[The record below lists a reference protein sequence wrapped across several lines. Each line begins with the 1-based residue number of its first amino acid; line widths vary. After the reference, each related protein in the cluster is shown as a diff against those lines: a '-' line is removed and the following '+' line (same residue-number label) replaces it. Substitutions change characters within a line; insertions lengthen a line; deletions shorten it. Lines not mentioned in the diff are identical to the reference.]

1 MGNARVVHTADR
13 RVVHTADRAVGSR
26 QLAALLPPGLLARP
40 GYRGLAD
47 ALRTLILDGRIALH
61 VRLPAEREL
70 AEAVGA
76 SRATVTG
83 AYDLLRESGY
93 VRSRRGSGTWTEL
106 PDGHRPIGAPTLVG
120 TGGRADGASGIDL
133 AIAAMGAPDG
143 SLTDA
148 LARVAPRLPELARSP
163 GYHPFGLPDLREA
176 VADRFTRRGLPT
188 RAEQILVTAG
198 AQQAFALVVALLCRT
213 GDRVVTENPTY
224 ANALDALRHARL
236 RTGSLAVSD
245 AGWDMAI
252 AESTLRQTVPRL
264 AYTIPDFHNPT
275 GLLMPPEQRLRL
287 LAATRATGTWLVV
300 DETIADIALDVP
312 APAPLASLAPR
323 GGADHVITIGSLS
336 KSHWG
341 GLRVGWIRATAKMIT
356 ELTAVRV
363 SADMTGSVLDQL
375 VALPLL
381 EDLEDSLPDRL
392 DELRRRRAA
401 LVAALQRYTPEW
413 SWHLPPGGLSLWVD
427 LGEPVSSALAD
438 RAAEAGVYIGRGARF
453 GVDPGTFEHRLRIPY
468 TLPADR
474 LEEGVRRLASAFHD
488 GVPLPPAV
496 ERPHWVA

>member
-1 MGNARVVHTADR
+1 MANGRVVQTADR
-13 RVVHTADRAVGSR
+13 TLGSR
-26 QLAALLPPGLLARP
+26 QLAALLPAEVLARP
-40 GYRGLAD
+40 GYRSLAD
-47 ALRTLILDGRIALH
+47 AVRTLILDGRIALH
-61 VRLPAEREL
+61 VRLPAEREF

-106 PDGHRPIGAPTLVG
+106 PDGHRPVGAHLLVG
-120 TGGRADGASGIDL
+120 AGGYSADDDPGIDL
-133 AIAAMGAPDG
+133 AIAAMGAPED
-143 SLTDA
+143 SLSEAFAWAAT
-148 LARVAPRLPELARSP
+148 RLPRFARTP
-163 GYHPFGLPDLREA
+163 GYHPFGLPDLRTA
-176 VADRFTRRGLPT
+176 VAERFTRRGLPT
-188 RAEQILVTAG
+188 RPEQILVTAG
-198 AQQAFALVVALLCRT
+198 AQQAFALVVSLLCRA

-236 RTGSLAVSD
+236 RTGSIAVSD
-245 AGWDMAI
+245 AGWDMEI

-264 AYTIPDFHNPT
+264 AYVIPDFHNPT
-275 GLLMPPEQRLRL
+275 GALMPPEQRLRL

-336 KSHWG
+336 KTHWG

-375 VALPLL
+375 VALPLMEGL
-381 EDLEDSLPDRL
+381 DRTVPARL
-392 DELRRRRAA
+392 AQLRTRREA
-401 LVAALQRYTPEW
+401 LVRSLQRHTPEW
-413 SWHLPPGGLSLWVD
+413 SWQLPPGGLSLWVD
-427 LGEPVSSALAD
+427 LGEPVSSALGE
-438 RAAEAGVYIGRGARF
+438 RAAAAGVHIGRGARF

-468 TLPADR
+468 TLPEDR
-474 LEEGVRRLASAFHD
+474 LDEGVRLLAQAFHE
-488 GVPLPPAV
+488 GVPLTPAV
-496 ERPHWVA
+496 DRPYWVA

>member
-1 MGNARVVHTADR
+1 MANGRVVRTADR
-13 RVVHTADRAVGSR
+13 TIGSR
-26 QLAALLPPGLLARP
+26 QLAGLLPAEVLARP
-40 GYRGLAD
+40 GYRSLAD
-47 ALRTLILDGRIALH
+47 ALRTLVLDGRIALH

-106 PDGHRPIGAPTLVG
+106 PEGHRPVGAHALVG
-120 TGGRADGASGIDL
+120 AGGYSADGDPGIDL
-133 AIAAMGAPDG
+133 AIAAMGAPEG
-143 SLTDA
+143 ALADA
-148 LARVAPRLPELARSP
+148 LARAAPRLPEAARTP
-163 GYHPFGLPDLREA
+163 GYHPFGLPDLRTA
-176 VADRFTRRGLPT
+176 VAERFTRRGLPT
-188 RAEQILVTAG
+188 RPEQILVTSG
-198 AQQAFALVVALLCRT
+198 AQQAFTLVVSLLCGP

-224 ANALDALRHARL
+224 ANALDALRQARL
-236 RTGSLAVSD
+236 RTGSIAVSD
-245 AGWDMAI
+245 SGWDMEI

-275 GLLMPPEQRLRL
+275 GALMPPEQRLRL
-287 LAATRATGTWLVV
+287 LAATRRTGTWLVV

-312 APAPLASLAPR
+312 APPPLASLAPR
-323 GGADHVITIGSLS
+323 GGADHVVTIGSLS
-336 KSHWG
+336 KTHWG

-381 EDLEDSLPDRL
+381 DGMDRTLPARL
-392 DELRRRRAA
+392 DELRLRRAA
-401 LVAALQRYTPEW
+401 LVEALQRHTPEW
-413 SWHLPPGGLSLWVD
+413 SWQVPPGGLSLWVD
-427 LGEPVSSALAD
+427 LGEPVSSALAE
-438 RAAEAGVYIGRGARF
+438 RAAAAGVHIGRGARF

-474 LEEGVRRLASAFHD
+474 LDEGVRRLAAAFHD

-496 ERPHWVA
+496 DRPYWVA

>member
-1 MGNARVVHTADR
+1 MANGRVVQTADR
-13 RVVHTADRAVGSR
+13 TIGGRR
-26 QLAALLPPGLLARP
+26 LAALLPADVLARP
-40 GYRGLAD
+40 GYRALAD
-47 ALRTLILDGRIALH
+47 AVRTLILDGRIALH

-106 PDGHRPIGAPTLVG
+106 PDGHRPVGAHALLG
-120 TGGRADGASGIDL
+120 AGGHSADGDPGVDL
-133 AIAAMGAPDG
+133 AIAAMGAPEDG
-143 SLTDA
+143 
-148 LARVAPRLPELARSP
+148 LAAAFAWAAPRLPRLARDP
-163 GYHPFGLPDLREA
+163 GYHPFGLPDLRSA

-188 RAEQILVTAG
+188 RPEQILVTAG
-198 AQQAFALVVALLCRT
+198 AQQAFSLVVSLLCRP

-236 RTGSLAVSD
+236 RTGSIAVSD
-245 AGWDMAI
+245 AGWDLDM

-264 AYTIPDFHNPT
+264 AYAIPDFHNPT
-275 GLLMPPEQRLRL
+275 GALMPPEQRLRL

-336 KSHWG
+336 KTHWG
-341 GLRVGWIRATAKMIT
+341 GLRVGWIRASAKMIT

-381 EDLEDSLPDRL
+381 ADMDRDLPARL
-392 DELRRRRAA
+392 AQLRSRREA
-401 LVAALQRYTPEW
+401 LVRALQRHTPEW
-413 SWHLPPGGLSLWVD
+413 SWQVPPGGLSLWVD
-427 LGEPVSSALAD
+427 LGEPVSSALSE
-438 RAAEAGVYIGRGARF
+438 RAAAAGVHIGRGARF

-474 LEEGVRRLASAFHD
+474 LDEGVRRLASAFHD

-496 ERPHWVA
+496 QRPHWVA

>member
-1 MGNARVVHTADR
+1 MANGRVVQTADR
-13 RVVHTADRAVGSR
+13 TIGSR
-26 QLAALLPPGLLARP
+26 QLAALLPAEVLARP
-40 GYRGLAD
+40 GYRALAD
-47 ALRTLILDGRIALH
+47 AVRTLLLDGRIALH

-70 AEAVGA
+70 AEAIGA

-106 PDGHRPIGAPTLVG
+106 PDGHGPVGAHIGG
-120 TGGRADGASGIDL
+120 GIGGRPDDEAGIDL

-143 SLTDA
+143 SLADA
-148 LARVAPRLPELARSP
+148 LAWAAPRLPRLARNP
-163 GYHPFGLPDLREA
+163 GYHPFGLPDLRTA

-188 RAEQILVTAG
+188 RPEQILVTAG
-198 AQQAFALVVALLCRT
+198 AQHAFALVVSLLCRT

-236 RTGSLAVSD
+236 RTGSIAVSD
-245 AGWDMAI
+245 AGWDMEI
-252 AESTLRQTVPRL
+252 AECTLRQTVPRL
-264 AYTIPDFHNPT
+264 AYVIPDFQNPT
-275 GLLMPPEQRLRL
+275 GALMPPEQRLRL
-287 LAATRATGTWLVV
+287 LAATRSTGTWLVV

-336 KSHWG
+336 KTHWG

-363 SADMTGSVLDQL
+363 SGDMTGSVLDQL
-375 VALPLL
+375 VALPLM
-381 EDLEDSLPDRL
+381 EDMDRSLPARL
-392 DELRRRRAA
+392 AQLRNQRDA
-401 LVAALQRYTPEW
+401 LVRSLQRHTPEW
-413 SWHLPPGGLSLWVD
+413 SWQVPPGGLSLWVD
-427 LGEPVSSALAD
+427 LGEAVSSALAE
-438 RAAEAGVYIGRGARF
+438 RAAAAGVHIGRGARF

-474 LEEGVRRLASAFHD
+474 LDEGVRRLASAFHD
-488 GVPLPPAV
+488 GVPLASAV

>member
-1 MGNARVVHTADR
+1 MAIGRVVQTADR
-13 RVVHTADRAVGSR
+13 TIGSR
-26 QLAALLPPGLLARP
+26 QLAALLPADVLARP
-40 GYRGLAD
+40 GYRALAD
-47 ALRTLILDGRIALH
+47 AVRTLILDGRIALH

-106 PDGHRPIGAPTLVG
+106 PDGHRPVGAHALLG
-120 TGGRADGASGIDL
+120 AGGYSADGDPGIDL
-133 AIAAMGAPDG
+133 AIAAMGAPEG
-143 SLTDA
+143 SLADA
-148 LARVAPRLPELARSP
+148 FARAAPRLPGLARDP
-163 GYHPFGLPDLREA
+163 GYHPFGLPDLRSA

-188 RAEQILVTAG
+188 RPEQILVTAG
-198 AQQAFALVVALLCRT
+198 AQQALSLVVSLLCRA

-236 RTGSLAVSD
+236 RTGSIAVSD
-245 AGWDMAI
+245 AGWDMEI

-264 AYTIPDFHNPT
+264 AYVIPDFHNPT
-275 GLLMPPEQRLRL
+275 GALMPPEQRLRL

-336 KSHWG
+336 KTHWG
-341 GLRVGWIRATAKMIT
+341 GLRVGWVRATAKMIT
-356 ELTAVRV
+356 ELTTVRV

-381 EDLEDSLPDRL
+381 ADMD
-392 DELRRRRAA
+392 AA
-401 LVAALQRYTPEW
+401 LPARLTQLRSRREALVRSLQRHTPEW
-413 SWHLPPGGLSLWVD
+413 SWQVPPGGLSLWVD
-427 LGEPVSSALAD
+427 LGEPVSSALAE
-438 RAAEAGVYIGRGARF
+438 RAAAAGVHIGRGARF

-474 LEEGVRRLASAFHD
+474 LDEGVRRLAAAFHD
-488 GVPLPPAV
+488 GVPLPSAV
-496 ERPHWVA
+496 DRPHWVA

>member
-1 MGNARVVHTADR
+1 MANGRVVQTADR
-13 RVVHTADRAVGSR
+13 TIGSR
-26 QLAALLPPGLLARP
+26 QLAALLPAEVLARP
-40 GYRGLAD
+40 GYRALAD
-47 ALRTLILDGRIALH
+47 AVRTLILDGRIALH

-106 PDGHRPIGAPTLVG
+106 PDGHRPVGAHAIVG
-120 TGGRADGASGIDL
+120 GIGGRADGEPGIDL
-133 AIAAMGAPDG
+133 AIAAMGAPEG
-143 SLTDA
+143 SLA
-148 LARVAPRLPELARSP
+148 EAFAWAAPRLPQLARSP
-163 GYHPFGLPDLREA
+163 GYHPFGLPDLRTA
-176 VADRFTRRGLPT
+176 VAERFSARGLPT
-188 RAEQILVTAG
+188 RPEQILLTSG
-198 AQQAFALVVALLCRT
+198 AQQAFSVVVSLLCRA

-236 RTGSLAVSD
+236 RTGSIAVSD
-245 AGWDMAI
+245 AGWDMEI
-252 AESTLRQTVPRL
+252 AESTLRQTVPRM
-264 AYTIPDFHNPT
+264 AYVIPDFHNPT
-275 GLLMPPEQRLRL
+275 GALMPPEQRLRL

-323 GGADHVITIGSLS
+323 GGAEHVITIGSLS
-336 KSHWG
+336 KTHWG
-341 GLRVGWIRATAKMIT
+341 GLRVGWIRATAKMIA

-375 VALPLL
+375 VALPLM
-381 EDLEDSLPDRL
+381 DDMDRTLPARL
-392 DELRRRRAA
+392 AQLRIQREA
-401 LVAALQRYTPEW
+401 LVQSLQRHTPEW
-413 SWHLPPGGLSLWVD
+413 SWRIPPGGLSLWVD
-427 LGEPVSSALAD
+427 LGEAVSSALAE
-438 RAAEAGVYIGRGARF
+438 RAAAAGVHIGRGARF

-468 TLPADR
+468 TLSADR

-488 GVPLPPAV
+488 GVPLPSAV
-496 ERPHWVA
+496 DRPHWVA

>member
-1 MGNARVVHTADR
+1 MANGRVVQTADR
-13 RVVHTADRAVGSR
+13 TIGSR
-26 QLAALLPPGLLARP
+26 QLAALLPAEVLARP
-40 GYRGLAD
+40 GYRALAD
-47 ALRTLILDGRIALH
+47 AVRTLILDGRIALH

-106 PDGHRPIGAPTLVG
+106 PDGHRPVGAHAIVG
-120 TGGRADGASGIDL
+120 GIGGRADGEPGIDL
-133 AIAAMGAPDG
+133 AIAAMGAPEG
-143 SLTDA
+143 SLA
-148 LARVAPRLPELARSP
+148 EAFAWAAPRLPQLARSP
-163 GYHPFGLPDLREA
+163 GYHPFGLPDLRTA
-176 VADRFTRRGLPT
+176 VAERFSRRGLPT
-188 RAEQILVTAG
+188 RPEQILLTSG
-198 AQQAFALVVALLCRT
+198 AQQAFSVVVSLLCRA

-236 RTGSLAVSD
+236 RTGSIAVSD
-245 AGWDMAI
+245 AGWDMEI
-252 AESTLRQTVPRL
+252 AESTLRQTVPRM
-264 AYTIPDFHNPT
+264 AYVIPDFHNPT
-275 GLLMPPEQRLRL
+275 GALMPPEQRLRL

-336 KSHWG
+336 KTHWG
-341 GLRVGWIRATAKMIT
+341 GLRVGWIRATAKMIA

-375 VALPLL
+375 VALPLM
-381 EDLEDSLPDRL
+381 DDMDRALPARL
-392 DELRRRRAA
+392 AQLRIQREA
-401 LVAALQRYTPEW
+401 LVQALQRHTPEW
-413 SWHLPPGGLSLWVD
+413 SWRIPPGGLSLWVD
-427 LGEPVSSALAD
+427 LGEAVSSALAE
-438 RAAEAGVYIGRGARF
+438 RAAAAGVHIGRGARF

-468 TLPADR
+468 TLCADR
-474 LEEGVRRLASAFHD
+474 LDEGVRRLASAFHD
-488 GVPLPPAV
+488 GVPLPSAV
-496 ERPHWVA
+496 DRPHWVA

>member
-1 MGNARVVHTADR
+1 MANGRVVHTADR
-13 RVVHTADRAVGSR
+13 TIGSR
-26 QLAALLPPGLLARP
+26 QLAALLPPEVLARP
-40 GYRGLAD
+40 GYRALAD
-47 ALRTLILDGRIALH
+47 AVRTLILDGRIALH

-106 PDGHRPIGAPTLVG
+106 PEGHAPVGAHALLG
-120 TGGRADGASGIDL
+120 AGGYSADGDPGIDL

-143 SLTDA
+143 SLAEA
-148 LARVAPRLPELARSP
+148 LAWAAPRLPRLTRTP
-163 GYHPFGLPDLREA
+163 GYHPFGLPDLRAA

-188 RAEQILVTAG
+188 RPEQILVTAG
-198 AQQAFALVVALLCRT
+198 AQQAFALVVSLLCRP

-236 RTGSLAVSD
+236 RTGSIAVSD
-245 AGWDMAI
+245 TGWDMEI

-264 AYTIPDFHNPT
+264 AYAVPDFHNPT
-275 GLLMPPEQRLRL
+275 GSLMPQEQRLRL

-312 APAPLASLAPR
+312 PPAPLASLAPR
-323 GGADHVITIGSLS
+323 SGADHVITIGSLS
-336 KSHWG
+336 KTHWG
-341 GLRVGWIRATAKMIT
+341 GLRVGWVRATAKLIA

-363 SADMTGSVLDQL
+363 GADMTGSVLDQV

-381 EDLEDSLPDRL
+381 ENLDRTLPDRL
-392 DELRRRRAA
+392 AQLRAQRAA
-401 LVAALQRYTPEW
+401 LVSALQRHTPEW
-413 SWHLPPGGLSLWVD
+413 SWRLPPGGLSLWVD
-427 LGEPVSSALAD
+427 LGEPVSSALAE
-438 RAAEAGVYIGRGARF
+438 RAAAAGVHIGRGARF

-474 LEEGVRRLASAFHD
+474 LEEGVRRLAAAFHD
-488 GVPLPPAV
+488 GVPLAPGV
-496 ERPHWVA
+496 ERPYWVA

>member
-1 MGNARVVHTADR
+1 MANGRVVQTADR
-13 RVVHTADRAVGSR
+13 TIGSR
-26 QLAALLPPGLLARP
+26 QLAALLPAEVLARP
-40 GYRGLAD
+40 GYRALAD
-47 ALRTLILDGRIALH
+47 AVRTLILDGRVALH

-106 PDGHRPIGAPTLVG
+106 PEGHRPVGAHALLG
-120 TGGRADGASGIDL
+120 AGGYSADGDPGVDL
-133 AIAAMGAPDG
+133 AIAAMGAPEAG
-143 SLTDA
+143 LADA
-148 LARVAPRLPELARSP
+148 LARAAARLPALARTP
-163 GYHPFGLPDLREA
+163 GYHPFGLPDLRSA

-188 RAEQILVTAG
+188 RPEQILVTAG
-198 AQQAFALVVALLCRT
+198 AQQAFALIVSLLCRP

-236 RTGSLAVSD
+236 RTGSIAVSD
-245 AGWDMAI
+245 TGWDMGI

-264 AYTIPDFHNPT
+264 AYVIPDFQNPT
-275 GLLMPPEQRLRL
+275 GALMPPEQRLRL

-300 DETIADIALDVP
+300 DETIADIALDVN

-336 KSHWG
+336 KTHWG

-381 EDLEDSLPDRL
+381 DGMDAALPARL
-392 DELRRRRAA
+392 AQLRIQRAA
-401 LVAALQRYTPEW
+401 LVQSLQRHTPEW
-413 SWHLPPGGLSLWVD
+413 SWQIPPGGLSLWVD
-427 LGEPVSSALAD
+427 LGEPVSSALAE
-438 RAAEAGVYIGRGARF
+438 RAAAAGVHIGRGARF

-474 LEEGVRRLASAFHD
+474 LDEGIRRLAAAFHD
-488 GVPLPPAV
+488 GIPLPSAV
-496 ERPHWVA
+496 DRPHWVA

>member
-1 MGNARVVHTADR
+1 MANGRVVQTADR
-13 RVVHTADRAVGSR
+13 TIGSR
-26 QLAALLPPGLLARP
+26 QLAALLPAEVLARP
-40 GYRGLAD
+40 GYRALAD
-47 ALRTLILDGRIALH
+47 AVRTLILDGRIALH

-70 AEAVGA
+70 AEAIGA

-106 PDGHRPIGAPTLVG
+106 PDGHGAVGAHAIVGG
-120 TGGRADGASGIDL
+120 TGGRADGEPGIDL

-143 SLTDA
+143 T
-148 LARVAPRLPELARSP
+148 LAEAFAWAAPRLPELARSP
-163 GYHPFGLPDLREA
+163 GYHPFGMPDLRTA

-188 RAEQILVTAG
+188 RPEQILITAG
-198 AQQAFALVVALLCRT
+198 AQQAFALVVSLLCRA

-224 ANALDALRHARL
+224 ANALDALRHARV
-236 RTGSLAVSD
+236 RTGSIAVSD
-245 AGWDMAI
+245 AGWDMEI

-264 AYTIPDFHNPT
+264 AYVIPDFHNPT
-275 GLLMPPEQRLRL
+275 GALMPSEQRLRL

-336 KSHWG
+336 KTHWG
-341 GLRVGWIRATAKMIT
+341 GLRVGWVRATAKMIT

-375 VALPLL
+375 VALPLMESL
-381 EDLEDSLPDRL
+381 ERSLPERL
-392 DELRRRRAA
+392 AQLRGRREA
-401 LVAALQRYTPEW
+401 LVRSLERHTPEW
-413 SWHLPPGGLSLWVD
+413 SWQLPPGGLSLWVD
-427 LGEPVSSALAD
+427 LGEPVSSALAE
-438 RAAEAGVYIGRGARF
+438 RAADAGVHIGRGARF

-474 LEEGVRRLASAFHD
+474 LDEGVRRLASAFHD
-488 GVPLPPAV
+488 GVPLAPAV

>member
-1 MGNARVVHTADR
+1 MANGRVVHTVDR
-13 RVVHTADRAVGSR
+13 VMGSR
-26 QLAALLPPGLLARP
+26 QLAALLPDSVLARP
-40 GYRGLAD
+40 GYRALAD
-47 ALRTLILDGRIALH
+47 AVRTLILDGRIALH

-106 PDGHRPIGAPTLVG
+106 PEGHGPVGAHAVIG
-120 TGGRADGASGIDL
+120 TGGHGDDDPGIDL

-143 SLTDA
+143 TLADA
-148 LARVAPRLPELARSP
+148 LAWAAPRLPAAARTP
-163 GYHPFGLPDLREA
+163 GYHPFGLPDLRAA

-188 RAEQILVTAG
+188 RPEQILVTAG
-198 AQQAFALVVALLCRT
+198 AQQAFSLVVSLLCRP

-236 RTGSLAVSD
+236 RTVSVAVSD
-245 AGWDMAI
+245 AGWDMEI

-264 AYTIPDFHNPT
+264 AYAIPDFQNPT
-275 GLLMPPEQRLRL
+275 GALMPPEQRLRL

-312 APAPLASLAPR
+312 APPPLASLAPR

-336 KSHWG
+336 KTHWG
-341 GLRVGWIRATAKMIT
+341 GLRAGWIRTGAKMIT
-356 ELTAVRV
+356 ELTTLKVA
-363 SADMTGSVLDQL
+363 ADMTGSVLDQL
-375 VALPLL
+375 VALPLMAGL
-381 EDLEDSLPDRL
+381 DRSLPLRL
-392 DELRRRRAA
+392 DQLRIGREALVGSLRRH
-401 LVAALQRYTPEW
+401 VPEW
-413 SWHLPPGGLSLWVD
+413 SWQLPPGGLSLWVD
-427 LGEPVSSALAD
+427 LGEPVGSALSE
-438 RAAEAGVYIGRGARF
+438 RAAAAGVHIGRGARF

-468 TLPADR
+468 TLPPDR
-474 LEEGVRRLASAFHD
+474 LDEGVRRLAAAFHD
-488 GVPLPPAV
+488 GVPLTSGV
-496 ERPHWVA
+496 DRPHWVA

>member
-1 MGNARVVHTADR
+1 MAIGRVVQTADR
-13 RVVHTADRAVGSR
+13 TIGSR
-26 QLAALLPPGLLARP
+26 QLAALLPADVLARP
-40 GYRGLAD
+40 GYRALAD
-47 ALRTLILDGRIALH
+47 AVRTLILDGRIALH

-106 PDGHRPIGAPTLVG
+106 PDGHRPVGAHTLLG
-120 TGGRADGASGIDL
+120 TGGYSADGDPGIDL
-133 AIAAMGAPDG
+133 AIAAMGAPED

-148 LARVAPRLPELARSP
+148 FARAAPRLPQLARSP
-163 GYHPFGLPDLREA
+163 GYHPFGLPDLRSA

-188 RAEQILVTAG
+188 RPEQILVTAG
-198 AQQAFALVVALLCRT
+198 AQQAFSLVVSLLCRA

-236 RTGSLAVSD
+236 RTGSIAVSD
-245 AGWDMAI
+245 AGWDLEI

-264 AYTIPDFHNPT
+264 AYVIPDFHNPT
-275 GLLMPPEQRLRL
+275 GALMPPEQRLRL

-336 KSHWG
+336 KTHWG

-363 SADMTGSVLDQL
+363 AADMTGSVLDQL

-381 EDLEDSLPDRL
+381 DGMERELPARL
-392 DELRRRRAA
+392 AQLRSQREA
-401 LVAALQRYTPEW
+401 LVASLQRHTPEW
-413 SWHLPPGGLSLWVD
+413 TWQIPPGGLSLWVD
-427 LGEPVSSALAD
+427 LGESVSSALAE
-438 RAAEAGVYIGRGARF
+438 RAAAAGVSIGRGARF

-468 TLPADR
+468 TLPSDR
-474 LEEGVRRLASAFHD
+474 LDEGIRRLASAFHD
-488 GVPLPPAV
+488 GVPLPSAV

>member
-1 MGNARVVHTADR
+1 MANGRVVQTADR
-13 RVVHTADRAVGSR
+13 TIGSR
-26 QLAALLPPGLLARP
+26 QLAALLPADVLARP
-40 GYRGLAD
+40 GYRSLAE
-47 ALRTLILDGRIALH
+47 AVRTLILDGRVALH

-106 PDGHRPIGAPTLVG
+106 PEGHRPVGAHALVG
-120 TGGRADGASGIDL
+120 AGGHSADGEPGIDL

-143 SLTDA
+143 ALADA
-148 LARVAPRLPELARSP
+148 LAWAAPRLPDAARSP
-163 GYHPFGLPDLREA
+163 GYHPFGLPDLRTA

-188 RAEQILVTAG
+188 RPEQILVTSG
-198 AQQAFALVVALLCRT
+198 AQQAFTLVVSLLCRA
-213 GDRVVTENPTY
+213 GDRVVTESPTY

-236 RTGSLAVSD
+236 RTGSIAVSD
-245 AGWDMAI
+245 TGWDMEI

-275 GLLMPPEQRLRL
+275 GALMPEEQRLRL
-287 LAATRATGTWLVV
+287 LAATRRTGTWLVV

-312 APAPLASLAPR
+312 APPPLASLAPR
-323 GGADHVITIGSLS
+323 GGADHVVTIGSLS
-336 KSHWG
+336 KTHWG
-341 GLRVGWIRATAKMIT
+341 GLRVGWIRATAKMVT
-356 ELTAVRV
+356 ELTALRV
-363 SADMTGSVLDQL
+363 CADMTGSVLDQL

-381 EDLEDSLPDRL
+381 DGMDRTLPARL
-392 DELRRRRAA
+392 DQLRERRTA
-401 LVAALQRYTPEW
+401 LVDALQRHTPEW
-413 SWHLPPGGLSLWVD
+413 SWRIPPGGLSLWVD
-427 LGEPVSSALAD
+427 LGEPVSSALAE
-438 RAAEAGVYIGRGARF
+438 RAAAAGVHIGRGARF

-474 LEEGVRRLASAFHD
+474 LDEGVRRLAAAFHD
-488 GVPLPPAV
+488 GVPLPPSV
-496 ERPHWVA
+496 DRPHWVA

>member
-1 MGNARVVHTADR
+1 MANG
-13 RVVHTADRAVGSR
+13 RVVHTADRAIGSR
-26 QLAALLPPGLLARP
+26 QLAALLPSEVLARP

-47 ALRTLILDGRIALH
+47 AVRTLVLDGRIALH

-70 AEAVGA
+70 AQALGA

-106 PDGHRPIGAPTLVG
+106 PEGHGPVGAHLLPG
-120 TGGRADGASGIDL
+120 AGGYSADGDPGIDL
-133 AIAAMGAPDG
+133 AIAAMGAPED
-143 SLTDA
+143 SLTEA
-148 LARVAPRLPELARSP
+148 LAWAAPRLPALARHP
-163 GYHPFGLPDLREA
+163 GYHPFGLPDLRAA
-176 VADRFTRRGLPT
+176 VADRFTGRGLPT
-188 RAEQILVTAG
+188 RPEQILVTSG
-198 AQQAFALVVALLCRT
+198 AQQAFSLVTALLCRP

-236 RTGSLAVSD
+236 RTGSIAVSD
-245 AGWDMAI
+245 AGWDMEI
-252 AESTLRQTVPRL
+252 AESTLRQTVPRM
-264 AYTIPDFHNPT
+264 AYVIPDFHNPT
-275 GLLMPPEQRLRL
+275 GALMPPEQRLRL
-287 LAATRATGTWLVV
+287 LAATRSTGTWLVV

-312 APAPLASLAPR
+312 APAPLASLGPR

-336 KSHWG
+336 KTHWG

-363 SADMTGSVLDQL
+363 SADMTGSVLDQV
-375 VALPLL
+375 VALPLM
-381 EDLEDSLPDRL
+381 EAMDRTLPARL
-392 DELRRRRAA
+392 ARLRAQREA
-401 LVAALQRYTPEW
+401 LVRSLQRHTPEW

-427 LGEPVSSALAD
+427 LGEPVGSALSE
-438 RAAEAGVYIGRGARF
+438 RAGAAGVHIGRGARF

-474 LEEGVRRLASAFHD
+474 LDEGVRRLAGALHD
-488 GVPLPPAV
+488 GVPLAPAV
-496 ERPHWVA
+496 DRPYWVA

>member
-1 MGNARVVHTADR
+1 MANARVVQTADR
-13 RVVHTADRAVGSR
+13 TIGSR
-26 QLAALLPPGLLARP
+26 QLAALLPAEVLARP
-40 GYRGLAD
+40 GYRALAD
-47 ALRTLILDGRIALH
+47 AVRTLILDGRIALH

-106 PDGHRPIGAPTLVG
+106 PEGHRPVGTHALVG
-120 TGGRADGASGIDL
+120 GIGGRADDEPGIDL

-143 SLTDA
+143 SLAEA
-148 LARVAPRLPELARSP
+148 LAWAAPRLPELARTP
-163 GYHPFGLPDLREA
+163 GYHPFGLPDLRTA

-188 RAEQILVTAG
+188 RPEQILVTAG
-198 AQQAFALVVALLCRT
+198 AQQAFALVVSLLCRP

-236 RTGSLAVSD
+236 RTGSIAVSD
-245 AGWDMAI
+245 AGWDLEI

-264 AYTIPDFHNPT
+264 AYVIPDFHNPT
-275 GLLMPPEQRLRL
+275 GALMPPEQRLRL

-336 KSHWG
+336 KTHWG

-363 SADMTGSVLDQL
+363 SADMTGSVLDQV
-375 VALPLL
+375 VALPLMDAL
-381 EDLEDSLPDRL
+381 DRSLPARIAQ
-392 DELRRRRAA
+392 LRVQREA
-401 LVAALQRYTPEW
+401 LVGSLQRHTPEW
-413 SWHLPPGGLSLWVD
+413 SWQLPPGGLSLWVD
-427 LGEPVSSALAD
+427 LGEPVSSALAE
-438 RAAEAGVYIGRGARF
+438 RAAAAGVHIGRGARF

-474 LEEGVRRLASAFHD
+474 LDEGVRLLASAFHD
-488 GVPLPPAV
+488 GVPLAPAV

>member
-1 MGNARVVHTADR
+1 MANGRVVQTADR
-13 RVVHTADRAVGSR
+13 TIGSR
-26 QLAALLPPGLLARP
+26 QLAALLPAEVVARP
-40 GYRGLAD
+40 GYRALAD
-47 ALRTLILDGRIALH
+47 AVRTLILDGRIALH

-106 PDGHRPIGAPTLVG
+106 PEGHRPVGAHALVG
-120 TGGRADGASGIDL
+120 GGIGGRADDDPGIDL
-133 AIAAMGAPDG
+133 AIAAMGAPEG
-143 SLTDA
+143 SLTEA
-148 LARVAPRLPELARSP
+148 LAWAAPRLPELARTP
-163 GYHPFGLPDLREA
+163 GYHPFGLPDLRTA
-176 VADRFTRRGLPT
+176 VAERFTRRGLPT
-188 RAEQILVTAG
+188 RPEQILVTAG
-198 AQQAFALVVALLCRT
+198 AQQAFALVVSLLCRP

-236 RTGSLAVSD
+236 RTGSIAVSD
-245 AGWDMAI
+245 AGWDLEI

-264 AYTIPDFHNPT
+264 AYVIPDFHNPT
-275 GLLMPPEQRLRL
+275 GALMPPEQRLRL

-336 KSHWG
+336 KTHWG
-341 GLRVGWIRATAKMIT
+341 GLRVGWIRAGAKMIT

-363 SADMTGSVLDQL
+363 SADMTGSVLDQV
-375 VALPLL
+375 VALPLMDAL
-381 EDLEDSLPDRL
+381 DRTLPARL
-392 DELRRRRAA
+392 DQLRGRRGA
-401 LVAALQRYTPEW
+401 LVASLQRHTPEW
-413 SWHLPPGGLSLWVD
+413 SWQLPPGGLSLWVD
-427 LGEPVSSALAD
+427 LGEPVSSALAE
-438 RAAEAGVYIGRGARF
+438 RAASVGVHIGRGARF

-468 TLPADR
+468 TLPPDR
-474 LEEGVRRLASAFHD
+474 LDEGVRLLAKAFHE
-488 GVPLPPAV
+488 GVPLTPAV

>member
-1 MGNARVVHTADR
+1 MAIGRVVQTADR
-13 RVVHTADRAVGSR
+13 TIGSR
-26 QLAALLPPGLLARP
+26 QLAALLPADVLARP
-40 GYRGLAD
+40 GYRALAD
-47 ALRTLILDGRIALH
+47 AVRTLILDGRIALH

-106 PDGHRPIGAPTLVG
+106 PDGHRPVGAHALLG
-120 TGGRADGASGIDL
+120 AGGYSADGEPGVDL
-133 AIAAMGAPDG
+133 AIAAMGAPEG

-148 LARVAPRLPELARSP
+148 FARAATRLPRLARSP
-163 GYHPFGLPDLREA
+163 GYHPFGLPDLRSA

-188 RAEQILVTAG
+188 RPEQILVTAG
-198 AQQAFALVVALLCRT
+198 AQQAFSLVVSLLCGP

-236 RTGSLAVSD
+236 RTGSIAVSD
-245 AGWDMAI
+245 AGWDLEI

-264 AYTIPDFHNPT
+264 AYVIPDFHNPT
-275 GLLMPPEQRLRL
+275 GALMPPEQRLRL

-336 KSHWG
+336 KTHWG

-381 EDLEDSLPDRL
+381 DGMDRELPARL
-392 DELRRRRAA
+392 AQLRSRREA
-401 LVAALQRYTPEW
+401 LVQALQRHTPEW
-413 SWHLPPGGLSLWVD
+413 SWQVPPGGLSLWVD
-427 LGEPVSSALAD
+427 LGEPVSSALAE
-438 RAAEAGVYIGRGARF
+438 RAAAAGVHIGRGARF

-474 LEEGVRRLASAFHD
+474 LDEGIRRLASAFHD
-488 GVPLPPAV
+488 GVPLPSAV

>member
-1 MGNARVVHTADR
+1 MANGRVVQTADR
-13 RVVHTADRAVGSR
+13 TIGSR
-26 QLAALLPPGLLARP
+26 QLAALLPADVLARP
-40 GYRGLAD
+40 GYRALAD
-47 ALRTLILDGRIALH
+47 AVRTLILDGRIALH

-106 PDGHRPIGAPTLVG
+106 PDGHRPVGAHALLG
-120 TGGRADGASGIDL
+120 AGGYSADGDPGVDL
-133 AIAAMGAPDG
+133 AIAAMGAPQD
-143 SLTDA
+143 SLTA
-148 LARVAPRLPELARSP
+148 AFAWAAPRLPQLARDP
-163 GYHPFGLPDLREA
+163 GYHPFGLPDLRTA

-188 RAEQILVTAG
+188 RPEQILVTAG
-198 AQQAFALVVALLCRT
+198 AQQAFSLVVSLLCRP

-236 RTGSLAVSD
+236 RTGSIAVSD
-245 AGWDMAI
+245 AGWDLEI

-264 AYTIPDFHNPT
+264 AYVIPDFHNPT
-275 GLLMPPEQRLRL
+275 GALMPPEQRLRL

-336 KSHWG
+336 KTHWG
-341 GLRVGWIRATAKMIT
+341 GLRVGWIRASAKMIT

-381 EDLEDSLPDRL
+381 DAMDRDLPDRL
-392 DELRRRRAA
+392 TQLRSRREA
-401 LVAALQRYTPEW
+401 LVRALQRYTPEW
-413 SWHLPPGGLSLWVD
+413 SWQVPPGGLSLWVD
-427 LGEPVSSALAD
+427 LGESVSSALSE
-438 RAAEAGVYIGRGARF
+438 RAAAAGVHIGRGARF

-468 TLPADR
+468 TLPEDR
-474 LEEGVRRLASAFHD
+474 LDEGVRRLAQAFHE
-488 GVPLPPAV
+488 GVPLAPAV
-496 ERPHWVA
+496 DRPYWVA

>member
-1 MGNARVVHTADR
+1 MANGRVVQTADR
-13 RVVHTADRAVGSR
+13 TIGSR
-26 QLAALLPPGLLARP
+26 QLAALLPAEVLARP
-40 GYRGLAD
+40 GYRALAD
-47 ALRTLILDGRIALH
+47 AVRTLILDGRIALH

-106 PDGHRPIGAPTLVG
+106 PDGHRPVGAHALVG
-120 TGGRADGASGIDL
+120 AGGYGADGDTGIDL

-143 SLTDA
+143 SLAEA
-148 LARVAPRLPELARSP
+148 LAWAAPRLPGLARSP
-163 GYHPFGLPDLREA
+163 GYHPFGMPGLRTA
-176 VADRFTRRGLPT
+176 VAERFTRRGLPT
-188 RAEQILVTAG
+188 RPEQILVTAG
-198 AQQAFALVVALLCRT
+198 AQQAFALVVGLLCRA

-236 RTGSLAVSD
+236 RTGSIAVSD
-245 AGWDMAI
+245 AGWDMEI
-252 AESTLRQTVPRL
+252 AESTLRQLVPRL
-264 AYTIPDFHNPT
+264 AYVIPDFHNPT
-275 GLLMPPEQRLRL
+275 GALMPPEQRMRL

-312 APAPLASLAPR
+312 APAPLASLGPR

-336 KSHWG
+336 KTHWG
-341 GLRVGWIRATAKMIT
+341 GLRVGWVRATEKMIT

-363 SADMTGSVLDQL
+363 AADMTGSVLDQL
-375 VALPLL
+375 VALPLMDGL
-381 EDLEDSLPDRL
+381 DRTLPARL
-392 DELRRRRAA
+392 AQLRIQREA
-401 LVAALQRYTPEW
+401 LVRALQRYAPEW
-413 SWHLPPGGLSLWVD
+413 SWQLPPGGLSLWVD
-427 LGEPVSSALAD
+427 LGEPVSSALGE
-438 RAAEAGVYIGRGARF
+438 RAAAAGVHIGRGARF

-468 TLPADR
+468 SLPADR
-474 LEEGVRRLASAFHD
+474 LDEGVRLLAQAFHD
-488 GVPLPPAV
+488 GVPLTPAV

>member
-1 MGNARVVHTADR
+1 MANGRVVQTADR
-13 RVVHTADRAVGSR
+13 TIGSR
-26 QLAALLPPGLLARP
+26 QLAALLPADVLARP
-40 GYRGLAD
+40 GYRALAD
-47 ALRTLILDGRIALH
+47 AVRTLILDGRVALH

-106 PDGHRPIGAPTLVG
+106 PDGHRPVGAHALLG
-120 TGGRADGASGIDL
+120 AGGYSADGDPGVDL
-133 AIAAMGAPDG
+133 AIAAMGAPEG
-143 SLTDA
+143 SLADA
-148 LARVAPRLPELARSP
+148 LARAAPRLPGLARTP
-163 GYHPFGLPDLREA
+163 GYHPFGLPDLRSA

-188 RAEQILVTAG
+188 RPEQILVTAG
-198 AQQAFALVVALLCRT
+198 AQQAFALVVSLLCRP

-236 RTGSLAVSD
+236 RTGSIAVSD
-245 AGWDMAI
+245 AGWDMGI

-264 AYTIPDFHNPT
+264 AYVIPDFHNPT
-275 GLLMPPEQRLRL
+275 GALMPPEQRLRL

-336 KSHWG
+336 KTHWG
-341 GLRVGWIRATAKMIT
+341 GLRVGWIRANAKMIT

-381 EDLEDSLPDRL
+381 DGMDQELPARL
-392 DELRRRRAA
+392 TQLRIQREA
-401 LVAALQRYTPEW
+401 LVQSLQRHTPEW
-413 SWHLPPGGLSLWVD
+413 SWQIPPGGLSLWVD
-427 LGEPVSSALAD
+427 LGEPVSSALAE
-438 RAAEAGVYIGRGARF
+438 RAAAAGVHIGRGARF

-474 LEEGVRRLASAFHD
+474 LDEGIRRLASAFHD
-488 GVPLPPAV
+488 GVPLASAV

>member
-1 MGNARVVHTADR
+1 MANGRVVRTADR
-13 RVVHTADRAVGSR
+13 TIGSR
-26 QLAALLPPGLLARP
+26 QLAGLLPAEVLARP
-40 GYRGLAD
+40 GYRSLAD
-47 ALRTLILDGRIALH
+47 ALRTLVLDGRIALH

-106 PDGHRPIGAPTLVG
+106 PEGHRPVGAHALVG
-120 TGGRADGASGIDL
+120 AGGYSADGDPGIDL
-133 AIAAMGAPDG
+133 AIAAMGAPEG
-143 SLTDA
+143 ALADA
-148 LARVAPRLPELARSP
+148 LARAAPRLPEATRTP
-163 GYHPFGLPDLREA
+163 GYHPFGLPDLRTA
-176 VADRFTRRGLPT
+176 VAERFTRRGLPT
-188 RAEQILVTAG
+188 RPEQILVTSG
-198 AQQAFALVVALLCRT
+198 AQQAFTLVVSLLCGP

-236 RTGSLAVSD
+236 RTGSIAVSD
-245 AGWDMAI
+245 SGWDMEI

-275 GLLMPPEQRLRL
+275 GALMPPEQRLRL
-287 LAATRATGTWLVV
+287 LAATRRTGTWLVV

-312 APAPLASLAPR
+312 APPPLASLAPR
-323 GGADHVITIGSLS
+323 GGADHVVTIGSLS
-336 KSHWG
+336 KTHWG

-381 EDLEDSLPDRL
+381 DGMDRTLPARL
-392 DELRRRRAA
+392 DELRLRRAA
-401 LVAALQRYTPEW
+401 LVEALQRHTPEW
-413 SWHLPPGGLSLWVD
+413 SWQVPPGGLSLWVD
-427 LGEPVSSALAD
+427 LGEPVSSALAE
-438 RAAEAGVYIGRGARF
+438 RAAAAGVHIGRGARF

-474 LEEGVRRLASAFHD
+474 LDEGVRRLAAAFHD

-496 ERPHWVA
+496 DRPYWVA